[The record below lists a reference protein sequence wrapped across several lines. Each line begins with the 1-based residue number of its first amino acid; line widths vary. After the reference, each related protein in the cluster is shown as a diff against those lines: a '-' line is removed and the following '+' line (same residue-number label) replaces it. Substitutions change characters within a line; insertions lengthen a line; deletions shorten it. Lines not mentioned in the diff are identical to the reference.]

1 MRQQDIVVIGGKID
15 LRLGIPVYA
24 EVFNISDHAHDR
36 PACELWRGVSHQD
49 FLPDR
54 GFITKVGSRQYFI
67 DDDGVRRILR
77 RVGIL
82 KLPPLSD
89 RNIHQIEIVGTDAA
103 GLRKRVL
110 RAPSWRHSFNA
121 KIEKAAGWDDMQ
133 NADGGCVFYAG

>member
-36 PACELWRGVSHQD
+36 PAFELRRGVSHQD

-82 KLPPLSD
+82 KLPAPVGWEYYSD
-89 RNIHQIEIVGTDAA
+89 RI
-103 GLRKRVL
+103 
-110 RAPSWRHSFNA
+110 
-121 KIEKAAGWDDMQ
+121 GW
-133 NADGGCVFYAG
+133 N